1 MTLGK
6 LLALVGTVLI
16 GVFVLSGTLFTV
28 HQTQQAIVLQLGEPK
43 RVIVEPG
50 MHFKIP
56 FIQNV
61 LFYDNRVLDLDPPS
75 QEMPLVNQ
83 LRIIVDAYARYRIVD
98 PLKFYQTVR
107 TEIGF
112 RDRFGTILNGSVRD
126 ALGQAQLA
134 DLLTAQRVNVMQEI
148 SRGVSGRAPDFG
160 VAVVDVRIGRTDL
173 PPETSQSVYNRMRSD
188 RIAQAALLRAQGQET
203 KARIEAEADRER
215 TIILADAER
224 QAQILIGEGEAESR
238 HILNEAHG
246 QDPEFY
252 AFLRSME
259 AYRTSLGDGT
269 TMVLSPN
276 SEFFRFFDALPD
288 TPEGTLSD

>member
-1 MTLGK
+1 MSSGK
-6 LLALVGTVLI
+6 LFALGVGVLLAA
-16 GVFVLSGTLFTV
+16 FVLTGTLFTV

-43 RVIVEPG
+43 RVVVEPG
-50 MHFKIP
+50 LHFKIP

-83 LRIIVDAYARYRIVD
+83 LRIIVDAYARYRIID

-134 DLLTAQRVNVMQEI
+134 DLLTDKRVAVMQEI

-160 VAVVDVRIGRTDL
+160 VEVVDVRIGRTDL
-173 PPETSQSVYNRMRSD
+173 PVETSQSVYNRMRSD
-188 RIAQAALLRAQGQET
+188 RIAQAALLRAQGQEA

-224 QAQILIGEGEAESR
+224 QAQILLGEGEAESR
-238 HILNEAHG
+238 RTLNDAHG

-269 TMVLSPN
+269 TMVLSPD
-276 SEFFRFFDALPD
+276 SEFFRFFGALP
-288 TPEGTLSD
+288 ESRQ

>member
-1 MTLGK
+1 MSTGK
-6 LLALVGTVLI
+6 LLMLGAIIFLAAVTLM
-16 GVFVLSGTLFTV
+16 GTLFTV

-43 RVIVEPG
+43 RVLEEPG
-50 MHFKIP
+50 LHFKIP

-61 LFYDNRVLDLDPPS
+61 LFYDNRVLDIDPPA

-83 LRIIVDAYARYRIVD
+83 LRIIVDAFARYRIVD

-134 DLLTAQRVNVMQEI
+134 DLLTVKRVEVMQQI
-148 SRGVSGRAPDFG
+148 SRGISRRAPEFG
-160 VAVVDVRIGRTDL
+160 VEVVDVRIGRTDL
-173 PPETSQSVYNRMRSD
+173 PIETRQSVYNRMRSE
-188 RIAQAALLRAQGQET
+188 RIAQAALLRAQGQEA
-203 KARIEAEADRER
+203 KSRMEAEADRER
-215 TIILADAER
+215 TIIIAEAER
-224 QAQILIGEGEAESR
+224 QAQISIGEGEAESR
-238 HILNEAHG
+238 KVLNSAHG

-259 AYRTSLGDGT
+259 AYRESLGDGT
-269 TMVLSPN
+269 TMVLSPD
-276 SEFFRFFDALPD
+276 SEFFRFFGDLP
-288 TPEGTLSD
+288 GSR

>member
-1 MTLGK
+1 MKSGK
-6 LLALVGTVLI
+6 LLALGIAVLVTAI
-16 GVFVLSGTLFTV
+16 ALTSTLFTV

-43 RVIVEPG
+43 RVIVNPG
-50 MHFKIP
+50 LHWKIP

-61 LFYDNRVLDLDPPS
+61 LFYDNRVLDLDPPA

-83 LRIIVDAYARYRIVD
+83 LRIIVDAFARYRITD

-126 ALGQAQLA
+126 ALGQAQLG
-134 DLLTAQRVNVMQEI
+134 DLLTTKRVEVMQEI
-148 SRGVSGRAPDFG
+148 SRGVSARAGDFG
-160 VAVVDVRIGRTDL
+160 IEVVDVRIGRTDL
-173 PPETSQSVYNRMRSD
+173 PVETSQSVYNRMRSD

-215 TIILADAER
+215 TIIIADAER
-224 QAQILIGEGEAESR
+224 EAQILLGEGEAESR
-238 HILNEAHG
+238 SILNEAHG

-259 AYRTSLGDGT
+259 AYRESLGDGT
-269 TMVLSPN
+269 TMVLSPD
-276 SEFFRFFDALPD
+276 SEFFRFFGDLPGSR
-288 TPEGTLSD
+288 PNSP

>member
-1 MTLGK
+1 MSTGK
-6 LLALVGTVLI
+6 LLMLGAIIFLAALTLM
-16 GVFVLSGTLFTV
+16 STLFTV

-43 RVIVEPG
+43 RVIEDPG
-50 MHFKIP
+50 LQFKLP

-61 LFYDNRVLDLDPPS
+61 LFYDNRVLDIDPPA

-83 LRIIVDAYARYRIVD
+83 LRIIVDAFARYRIVD

-134 DLLTAQRVNVMQEI
+134 DLLTVKRVEVMQEI
-148 SRGVSGRAPDFG
+148 SRGISRRAPEFG
-160 VAVVDVRIGRTDL
+160 VEVVDVRIGRTDL
-173 PPETSQSVYNRMRSD
+173 PIETSQSVYNRMRSE
-188 RIAQAALLRAQGQET
+188 RIAQAALLRGQGQEA
-203 KARIEAEADRER
+203 KSRMEAEADRER
-215 TIILADAER
+215 TVIIAEAER
-224 QAQILIGEGEAESR
+224 QAQISIGEGEAESR
-238 HILNEAHG
+238 SILNAAHG

-259 AYRTSLGDGT
+259 AYRESLGDST
-269 TMVLSPN
+269 TMVLSPD
-276 SEFFRFFDALPD
+276 SEFFRFFSDLP
-288 TPEGTLSD
+288 GSR

>member
-1 MTLGK
+1 MSTGK
-6 LLALVGTVLI
+6 LLMLGAIIFLAAVTLM
-16 GVFVLSGTLFTV
+16 GTLFTV

-43 RVIVEPG
+43 RVLEAPG
-50 MHFKIP
+50 LHFKIP

-61 LFYDNRVLDLDPPS
+61 LFYDNRVLDIDPPA

-83 LRIIVDAYARYRIVD
+83 LRIIVDAFARYRIVD

-134 DLLTAQRVNVMQEI
+134 DLLTVKRVEVMQQI
-148 SRGVSGRAPDFG
+148 SRGISRRAPEFG
-160 VAVVDVRIGRTDL
+160 VEVVDVRIGRTDL
-173 PPETSQSVYNRMRSD
+173 PIETSQSVYNRMRSE
-188 RIAQAALLRAQGQET
+188 RIAQAALLRAQGQEA
-203 KARIEAEADRER
+203 KSRMEAEADRER
-215 TIILADAER
+215 TIIIAEAER
-224 QAQILIGEGEAESR
+224 QAQISIGEGEAESR
-238 HILNEAHG
+238 KVLNSAHG

-259 AYRTSLGDGT
+259 AYRESLGDGT
-269 TMVLSPN
+269 TMVLSPD
-276 SEFFRFFDALPD
+276 SEFFRFFGDLP
-288 TPEGTLSD
+288 GSR

>member
-1 MTLGK
+1 MSTGK
-6 LLALVGTVLI
+6 LLMLGAIIFLAAVTLM
-16 GVFVLSGTLFTV
+16 GTLFTV

-43 RVIVEPG
+43 RVLEEPG
-50 MHFKIP
+50 LHFKIP

-61 LFYDNRVLDLDPPS
+61 LFYDNRVLDIDPPA

-83 LRIIVDAYARYRIVD
+83 LRIIVDAFARYRIVD

-134 DLLTAQRVNVMQEI
+134 DLLTVKRVEVMQQI
-148 SRGVSGRAPDFG
+148 SRGISRRAPEFG
-160 VAVVDVRIGRTDL
+160 VEVVDVRIGRTDL
-173 PPETSQSVYNRMRSD
+173 PIETSQSVYNRMRSE
-188 RIAQAALLRAQGQET
+188 RIAQAALLRAQGQEA
-203 KARIEAEADRER
+203 KSRMEAEADRER
-215 TIILADAER
+215 TIIIAEAER
-224 QAQILIGEGEAESR
+224 QAQISIGEGEAESR
-238 HILNEAHG
+238 KVLNSAHG

-259 AYRTSLGDGT
+259 AYRESLGDGT
-269 TMVLSPN
+269 TMVLSPD
-276 SEFFRFFDALPD
+276 SEFFRFFGDLP
-288 TPEGTLSD
+288 GSR